1 MSTNIKYSLLLTL
14 AVAALTGPAAA
25 VAKPVY
31 EPGDVPRT
39 NHVQAFG
46 TGSAASHYTPQALY
60 AMGAR
65 MQAEAEAYAGS
76 SSSIRHAG
84 EVLQSM
90 GDNWAADEAFSK
102 ARAMEAQG
110 TARAQES
117 QGTVSS
123 GSAPVGDRWGSDAY
137 QSAQSAP
144 VGDRWGSDAYQR
156 AQSTSGGVTASSN
169 DSGRDV
175 LSYVLIA
182 LGILLATIA
191 ALFGF
196 SQLRGRGSEPR
207 IALP

>member
-137 QSAQSAP
+137 Q
-144 VGDRWGSDAYQR
+144 R